1 MKRHTSRRDFAR
13 TLAAAGVSALV
24 PSSLVLQ
31 SATPARPAG
40 QSSQQET
47 QPSPQAEAMLQLLK
61 AKFPD
66 RLDQEQ
72 LKRALN
78 NCDGIV
84 RASERMSKAALSN
97 GDEPD
102 FVFSAGRPARRR

>member
-1 MKRHTSRRDFAR
+1 MLS
-13 TLAAAGVSALV
+13 
-24 PSSLVLQ
+24 Q
-31 SATPARPAG
+31 SATAARPAG

-47 QPSPQAEAMLQLLK
+47 PPSPQAEAMLQLLK

-72 LKRALN
+72 LKRALT
-78 NCDGIV
+78 NCDGIA

-102 FVFSAGRPARRR
+102 FVFSAGRPALRR